1 MSVSVYVCV
10 YAYLCVFEVEDGV
23 QKTKLYSPQS
33 FIKED
38 ENDKHERERGIEKFV
53 ADEKRA
59 GLKFCE
65 VNCSGRFEVRL

>member
-1 MSVSVYVCV
+1 M
-10 YAYLCVFEVEDGV
+10 FEVFMLRMEV
-23 QKTKLYSPQS
+23 QNTKLYSPQS

-38 ENDKHERERGIEKFV
+38 ENDKTEKERDTEKKLWLTK
-53 ADEKRA
+53 KRA